1 MEGGERVIVASSLFS
16 LIIRGL
22 KCHLSV
28 ILYFPYA
35 VSVTKKSFKPAL
47 SQRRIKKKK
56 KKTSG
61 ETYMQCLLFK

>member
-16 LIIRGL
+16 LIFRGL
-22 KCHLSV
+22 KCRLSV

-56 KKTSG
+56 TTSG